1 MMKRRGSND
10 TLVGW
15 VVLIYI
21 VLALFMFLGWVK
33 NIVKLS
39 DCDFETPYKCEVIHG
54 VGLVPVVG
62 MFTGWMDVGK

>member
-21 VLALFMFLGWVK
+21 VLALFMFLWWVK

-39 DCDFETPYKCEVIHG
+39 DCDFETPYKCEVIH
-54 VGLVPVVG
+54 
-62 MFTGWMDVGK
+62 